1 MQKNLQNMPQ
11 KNTNIQ
17 SLEQQQIQQLSPQQ
31 VLQVRL
37 LEMPVQELEQRIEK
51 ELMDNMSLEKGSDDL
66 SQTDNGEDTP
76 GEESLEDYSNSVL
89 DDKED
94 GEYGPT
100 EPRQLDGRTPT
111 SFESLPFSNEE
122 TFAEYLQNQISE
134 FEVTERQRELLE
146 YLIGYLD
153 SDGLCRKELW
163 RISDDLSIYFNIE
176 TSEEELE
183 ECIHILQQFDPAG
196 IGARNI
202 QECLILQMDRKEQD
216 SLLPLKHRIIEE
228 FFDEF
233 CHKNW
238 DKIANKLA
246 IKREELDIVIEELR
260 KLNPRPGISLGES
273 GNKNHDTI
281 IPDFYINVD
290 DEGNIQVQLNNENIP
305 QLHISQSFSDSL
317 NEYVRNKEKMD
328 KSAREQMAY
337 IKSRVD
343 SAQGFIAA
351 IKSRQTTMMNTMKSI
366 IYFQSDFFK
375 DGDEMAI
382 KPLTMKMVAER
393 AKVDIST
400 VSRVCNSK
408 YVDTPYGIYPLK
420 HFFGDNLDGVAT
432 RIIRAY
438 LKEVIAEEDKHK
450 PLTDDQLSSLLK
462 ENKGYDV
469 ARRTIAKYR
478 VQLGIPVA
486 RMRKN

>member
-1 MQKNLQNMPQ
+1 MGNMPQ
-11 KNTNIQ
+11 RNNNIQ
-17 SLEQQQIQQLSPQQ
+17 TQEQQQIQQLSPLQ

-51 ELMDNMSLEKGSDDL
+51 ELMDNISLEKGEEEEGYTDSSDEEEAQGDEATADL
-66 SQTDNGEDTP
+66 TG
-76 GEESLEDYSNSVL
+76 SVL

-94 GEYGPT
+94 GEYEAT
-100 EPRQLDGRTPT
+100 EPRLKDGRTPT

-134 FEVTERQRELLE
+134 FEVTDRQRELLE

-153 SDGLCRKELW
+153 NDGLCRKELW
-163 RISDDLSIYFNIE
+163 RIADDLSIYFNIE
-176 TSEEELE
+176 TSEAELE
-183 ECIHILQQFDPAG
+183 ECLGILQQFDPAG
-196 IGARNI
+196 IGARSL
-202 QECLILQMDRKEQD
+202 QECLLLQLNRKEND
-216 SLLPLKHRIIEE
+216 PLLPMKRKIIENY
-228 FFDEF
+228 FDEL

-238 DKIANKLA
+238 DKIASKLNM
-246 IKREELDIVIEELR
+246 KRSELDKMIEELR

-273 GNKNHDTI
+273 ESKNHDTI
-281 IPDFYINVD
+281 IPDFYVSVED
-290 DEGNIQVQLNNENIP
+290 DSTISVQLNNEHIP

-328 KSAREQMAY
+328 RKSREQMAY
-337 IKSRVD
+337 IKSRID

-351 IKSRQTTMMNTMKSI
+351 IKNRQTTMMNTMKSI
-366 IYFQSDFFK
+366 IHFQHDFFL
-375 DGDEMAI
+375 DGDEISI

-408 YVDTPYGIYPLK
+408 YVDTPYGIFPLK
-420 HFFGDNLDGVAT
+420 HFFGENLDGVAT

-438 LKEVIAEEDKHK
+438 LKEAIANEDKHK
-450 PLTDDQLSSLLK
+450 PLTDDQLAVLLK
-462 ENKGYDV
+462 ENKGYDI
-469 ARRTIAKYR
+469 ARRTVAKYR